1 MVSFHAMNAVFLSGG
16 GAKGAYEV
24 GVLLTLLRD
33 GPPVHLVG
41 GVSVGAINAVLLA
54 TGQLEELAGVW
65 QELSTLKVYRPRL
78 DFWNLKNWTSLL
90 SAGGLEK
97 RLRDQVRWS
106 ALAHSDI
113 QVFISATNITLRA
126 NEIFSNA
133 DITFRHVLASAAI
146 PVLFPPVRIGKYWYI
161 DGAFSLL
168 RPLKPMVQAGAERI
182 FTVFLSP
189 RRPRL
194 EPPAHL
200 LQIADRVLETILSA
214 AMAGDRHQIENV
226 NREIERLRSQ
236 GVDPATFQH
245 KPYRPVEVIGI
256 YPSRDLGSLSSY
268 LLVSGER
275 TRELIELG
283 MTDCYRVLE
292 RHDLL

>member
-1 MVSFHAMNAVFLSGG
+1 M
-16 GAKGAYEV
+16 
-24 GVLLTLLRD
+24 
-33 GPPVHLVG
+33 
-41 GVSVGAINAVLLA
+41 GAINAVLLA

-78 DFWNLKNWTSLL
+78 DFWNLRNWTSLL
-90 SAGGLEK
+90 VTSGLEK

-106 ALAHSDI
+106 GLSQSDI
-113 QVFISATNITLRA
+113 QVFISATNITLRT
-126 NEIFSNA
+126 NEIFTNS
-133 DITFRHVLASAAI
+133 DITYKHVLASSAI

-168 RPLKPMVQAGAERI
+168 RPLKPLVQAGAERI

-200 LQIADRVLETILSA
+200 LEIADRVLETILAA
-214 AMAGDRHQIENV
+214 AMTGDRHQIENV
-226 NREIERLRSQ
+226 NREIQRLRAQ
-236 GVDPATFQH
+236 GVDPAAFQH
-245 KPYRPVEVIGI
+245 KPYRPVEVIAI

-268 LLVSGER
+268 LLLSGER
-275 TRELIELG
+275 TRELMELG

-292 RHDLL
+292 RHNLL